1 MQQFESFTMIRIAKK
16 WARWKETFFA
26 LAVAAKNFSFFKK
39 KRTSF
44 IGSKRNGFR
53 PFPSFIRRFIRL
65 LSAHLQLNLKSLD
78 IEAERQLM
86 TRFIVKELFFLR
98 RWSFDGKARGSF
110 GVAPSHL
117 VKWH

>member
-1 MQQFESFTMIRIAKK
+1 MSSLKGNFFCSCRCRKK
-16 WARWKETFFA
+16 LLF
-26 LAVAAKNFSFFKK
+26 LQKK

-86 TRFIVKELFFLR
+86 TRFIVKELFFFVSEALTEKLEGLLGWR
-98 RWSFDGKARGSF
+98 
-110 GVAPSHL
+110 H
-117 VKWH
+117 HI